1 LINDLCGR
9 AQPSR
14 ATPEQVV
21 LGCIKNYKHG
31 NPARG
36 LLYSSF
42 LKIKTIYP
50 AEKLLKDKK

>member
-1 LINDLCGR
+1 MV
-9 AQPSR
+9 R

-21 LGCIKNYKHG
+21 LGCIKSCKYS

-36 LLYSSF
+36 LLDSSF
-42 LKIKTIYP
+42 LKIETIYP